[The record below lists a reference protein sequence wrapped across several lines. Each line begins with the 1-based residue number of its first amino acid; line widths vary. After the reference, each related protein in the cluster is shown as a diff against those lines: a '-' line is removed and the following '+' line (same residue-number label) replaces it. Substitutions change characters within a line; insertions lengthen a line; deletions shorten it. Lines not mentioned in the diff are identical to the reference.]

1 VNHLVLSRTPTIVPS
16 GTGSSCYRGPKSGK
30 ISCLS
35 KACRASNLSNLD
47 SFGIYLTNFAFS
59 PVGEKTHAAA
69 TERVTIVTLL
79 KWESDI
85 SKTTVAIDSVGGR
98 AHQGRRVIV
107 IDADPKGEKENCWLH
122 WSKKRAKKGLTRQL
136 EVIGLTPGAPRRE
149 ALEVAITDDDV
160 VSDEPLRFAVPTH
173 SALLVSDVPLTPF
186 HPSPSNEELFVEIRK
201 LLEKAWIFRPYLP
214 LRFVL
219 IRRGPR
225 NLIAPE
231 SAKALASKTCR
242 LRAAASARAWC
253 LTFSRFSGHRIK
265 RLGVLPVRG

>member
-136 EVIGLTPGAPRRE
+136 EVIGLVPGVPRLK
-149 ALEVAITDDDV
+149 ALKNAYAIDHV
-160 VSDEPLRFAVPTH
+160 VTGGGLPRFAVWTR
-173 SALLVSDVPLTPF
+173 SALLASDIALTPF
-186 HPSPSNEELFVEIRK
+186 QPSPSSEGASVEIRR
-201 LLEKAWIFRPYLP
+201 LLEKAQIFRPDLP
-214 LRFVL
+214 LASSS
-219 IRRGPR
+219 
-225 NLIAPE
+225 IAMG
-231 SAKALASKTCR
+231 LAT
-242 LRAAASARAWC
+242 
-253 LTFSRFSGHRIK
+253 
-265 RLGVLPVRG
+265 